1 MVIKDVTTL
10 RSNSTSLRVCD
21 TCFVAANCPAFKP
34 QNTCAFNLPV
44 EVKTKEQLKSLI
56 NALLEMQ
63 GQRVAFAKFSEDLNG
78 GYPDPNVGQEMD
90 RFFKMLKTIK
100 DLDDSREFIRMTVE
114 RQGAGGVLSAIFGDR
129 AQTLRELPNDG
140 LNENK
145 TNEIIKQITDTD
157 KENS

>member
-1 MVIKDVTTL
+1 
-10 RSNSTSLRVCD
+10 
-21 TCFVAANCPAFKP
+21 
-34 QNTCAFNLPV
+34 
-44 EVKTKEQLKSLI
+44 
-56 NALLEMQ
+56 
-63 GQRVAFAKFSEDLNG
+63 
-78 GYPDPNVGQEMD
+78 MD